1 MALPLPSAVFLLLLV
16 VASPVLCAAQSPIS
30 QPPSPGAPTASPL
43 LRPDA
48 DSDDDNGSSVPPS
61 LAPAPAGSPGED
73 KAAAASP
80 PAPTDTSPL
89 PSPAEAPS
97 SAAHSPAPA
106 PSTSLH
112 SAASTPS
119 PAPVPAADKEGDDDD
134 DSKEKKVNAPA
145 PAPTA
150 MEVKANTGGAD
161 EQRAVDAERRHGEGE
176 MNGGKK
182 AGVVVGVFSATAV
195 LCLAAVVYR
204 KRQANIRRSRYADY
218 SARLELV

>member
-1 MALPLPSAVFLLLLV
+1 MALPRAACLVLLLV
-16 VASPVLCAAQSPIS
+16 VVAAPVLCAAQSPIS
-30 QPPSPGAPTASPL
+30 QPPSSGAPTASPL
-43 LRPDA
+43 FRPDA
-48 DSDDDNGSSVPPS
+48 DSDGGDNGSAASPS
-61 LAPAPAGSPGED
+61 LPPASSPGED

-89 PSPAEAPS
+89 PSPTEAPS

-106 PSTSLH
+106 PSSSLH
-112 SAASTPS
+112 SAAA
-119 PAPVPAADKEGDDDD
+119 PAPAPAADKEGDDDD
-134 DSKEKKVNAPA
+134 DYRKKKVKAPA
-145 PAPTA
+145 PAPAA
-150 MEVKANTGGAD
+150 MEVKAGTAGAD
-161 EQRAVDAERRHGEGE
+161 EQRAVDAERRDGEGE

-182 AGVVVGVFSATAV
+182 AGVVVGVFSAAAV